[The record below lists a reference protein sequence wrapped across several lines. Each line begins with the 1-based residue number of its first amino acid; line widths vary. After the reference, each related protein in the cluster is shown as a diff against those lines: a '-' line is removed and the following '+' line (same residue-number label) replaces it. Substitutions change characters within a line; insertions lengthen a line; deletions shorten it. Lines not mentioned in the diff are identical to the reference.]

1 MPGPTDLTYFCRTIS
16 AVCFA
21 CSRLHLPSAL
31 LALAVQ
37 FLHVQW
43 AIDQQPE
50 AQRPNVLLFLLDD
63 QGIARTPN
71 GDKLAPSGIR
81 FSDLYAGNPNSSLPR
96 AALLTGL
103 TAAGTTS
110 VDIEQLPALPTG
122 HRGYKLVKSAEVPL
136 EFPPVVDGD
145 EPALST
151 ATVNGDS
158 LRLTYEEALD
168 GSSTPLADDFRVVV
182 SGERKS
188 VSAVMVGGSTVRLRL
203 ASAVA
208 PGEAVTLSYTVG
220 VGARAKPIRDEAG
233 NEAAGFTNR
242 AVVNRTG
249 DKRVRT
255 GKALPV
261 KAVRQIEAL
270 LAAKEKRTPA
280 RRKVG
285 SQLLDALRRARG
297 QPAADRLVT
306 VDIRADVTPAV
317 LARIRSLGGTVVNS
331 VPKYRA
337 IRARLPLVSVE
348 KLAALDAVQSIRTA
362 DKAVIARPD
371 AQASPRP
378 FDRRSRGG
386 FPASGQHHPGGRR
399 PSGQPGA
406 PNARRRRRRHRGAL
420 EWGRLAC
427 RAVGLGEF
435 GEWTPIADSAPDEVN
450 ALGYTVGELG
460 NGTVYVF
467 ELRAVNLVG
476 KGRESEAVDPDEGD
490 EIRGY
495 GIAGGADGG
504 LFAVVVETSAFQ
516 ERADGD
522 ELLGGAQDAGF
533 PVRGRGD
540 RDR

>member
-31 LALAVQ
+31 LVLAVQ

-71 GDKLAPSGIR
+71 GDKLAPSGIW
-81 FSDLYAGNPNSSLPR
+81 FSDLYAGNPNSSLPS

-145 EPALST
+145 EVKPALST
-151 ATVNGDS
+151 ATVNGDI

-285 SQLLDALRRARG
+285 SQLLDALRRVRG

-362 DKAVIARPD
+362 DKAVIRDRTRKHPPD
-371 AQASPRP
+371 PLIDVLEAASPRAVNTTLGDVAHQANLARQTHGVDGAGIGVLSNGVDSLAERQAWASSANGP
-378 FDRRSRGG
+378 RS
-386 FPASGQHHPGGRR
+386 QT
-399 PSGQPGA
+399 A
-406 PNARRRRRRHRGAL
+406 PRMRSTPWVYGRGA
-420 EWGRLAC
+420 WQR
-427 RAVGLGEF
+427 
-435 GEWTPIADSAPDEVN
+435 
-450 ALGYTVGELG
+450 
-460 NGTVYVF
+460 
-467 ELRAVNLVG
+467 
-476 KGRESEAVDPDEGD
+476 
-490 EIRGY
+490 
-495 GIAGGADGG
+495 DGVC
-504 LFAVVVETSAFQ
+504 L
-516 ERADGD
+516 
-522 ELLGGAQDAGF
+522 
-533 PVRGRGD
+533 
-540 RDR
+540 